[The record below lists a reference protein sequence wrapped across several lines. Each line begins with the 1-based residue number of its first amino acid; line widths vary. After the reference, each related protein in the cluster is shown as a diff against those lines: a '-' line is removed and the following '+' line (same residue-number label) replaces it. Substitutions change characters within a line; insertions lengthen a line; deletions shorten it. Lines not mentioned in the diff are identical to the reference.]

1 MGNDFLSPRSDL
13 IFKLLFGDERN
24 IELLTDFLKSVLR
37 LPADDYDEVTIVDP
51 HLLPEYKGDKLGVLD
66 VKVRTRSKKIIDVEI
81 QVMPTPELRERVV
94 YYSAKMVTE
103 QVKTG
108 DDYIGIKRVISIII
122 TNFIFVPENGA
133 YHNRYTLRDPDTGS
147 EFTDLIE
154 VNTLE
159 LTKLPQTED
168 GTELWRWMKFLSA
181 QNKEE
186 LDMIA
191 EKSPQVKKAVVRLM
205 ELSNDERTRLLQE
218 SLQKKE
224 WDNRARERGARAEGK
239 AEGIAK
245 GKAEGIAEGVAK
257 GVAEGK
263 VEIARSMLA
272 RAMPHGLI
280 SEITGL
286 TVEEIEKLRD

>member
-1 MGNDFLSPRSDL
+1 MDNYFLSPRSDL

-24 IELLTDFLKSVLR
+24 VELLTDFLKAVLR
-37 LPADDYDEVTIVDP
+37 LPAEDYDEVTIVDP
-51 HLLPEYKGDKLGVLD
+51 HLLREYKGDKLGVLD
-66 VKVRTRSKKIIDVEI
+66 VKVRTRSKKTIDVEI
-81 QVMPTPELRERVV
+81 QILPTPELRERIV

-103 QVKTG
+103 QIGTS
-108 DDYIGIKRVISIII
+108 DDYINIKRVISIII
-122 TNFIFVPENGA
+122 TNFVFVPENDR
-133 YHNRYTLRDPDTGS
+133 YHNRYTLRDPETGS

-159 LTKLPQTED
+159 LTKLPPSED

-181 QNKEE
+181 ENKEE

-191 EKSPQVKKAVVRLM
+191 EKSPQVKKAVARLM

-239 AEGIAK
+239 TE
-245 GKAEGIAEGVAK
+245 GKA
-257 GVAEGK
+257 
-263 VEIARSMLA
+263 EIARSMLED
-272 RAMPHGLI
+272 AMSPDLI
-280 SEITGL
+280 SKFTGL
-286 TVEEIEKLRD
+286 TIQEIEALRS

>member
-37 LPADDYDEVTIVDP
+37 LPAEDYDEVTIVDP

-66 VKVRTRSKKIIDVEI
+66 VKVRTRSKKVIDVEI
-81 QVMPTPELRERVV
+81 QVLPSPELRERVV

-103 QVKTG
+103 QVGTG
-108 DDYIGIKRVISIII
+108 DDYKDIKRVISIII
-122 TNFIFVPENGA
+122 TNFVFVPENDV
-133 YHNRYTLRDPDTGS
+133 YHNRYTLRDPETGS
-147 EFTDLIE
+147 EFTDLVE

-159 LTKLPQTED
+159 LTKLPTSED
-168 GTELWRWMKFLSA
+168 GTELWRWLKFLSA

-218 SLQKKE
+218 SLEKKE
-224 WDNRARERGARAEGK
+224 WDNRAREREARAEGELMVK
-239 AEGIAK
+239 L
-245 GKAEGIAEGVAK
+245 
-257 GVAEGK
+257 
-263 VEIARSMLA
+263 EIARLMLA
-272 RAMPHGLI
+272 DAMSPDLI
-280 SEITGL
+280 SKFTGL
-286 TVEEIEKLRD
+286 TVEEIGALRS